1 MNANEPL
8 LAAPR
13 IAILVP
19 LGGLAIIALGVLVD
33 TRIAVLLLGLFA
45 IAGAVARAVGPDDG
59 AFAVRSR
66 ALDVAILGVF
76 GIVLPLLGL
85 ATLHG

>member
-1 MNANEPL
+1 MTPNEPL

-13 IAILVP
+13 VAILVP

-45 IAGAVARAVGPDDG
+45 IAGAVARAVGPDDS

-66 ALDVAILGVF
+66 ALDVATLVCF
-76 GIVLPLLGL
+76 GIALPLLGL